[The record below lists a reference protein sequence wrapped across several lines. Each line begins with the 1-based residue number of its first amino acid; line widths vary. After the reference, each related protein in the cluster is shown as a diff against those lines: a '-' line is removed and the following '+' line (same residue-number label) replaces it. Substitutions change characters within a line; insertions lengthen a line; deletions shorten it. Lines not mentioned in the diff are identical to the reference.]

1 MARYKVQG
9 PDGAVHVFEGPDNAN
24 PADIEAF
31 AAQTFGGQQ
40 KKQTPAMA
48 VNPTEDMS
56 TFELLTAGYGK
67 AGADIARG
75 LGQAARG
82 VLPEKLSNRIG
93 LPTQA
98 DIDESRRLD
107 EALMSTGS
115 GIAGNIAGN
124 VAAFLPTA
132 AIPGVNTVVGGAALG
147 TGMGLVQPVGTG
159 DSRFGNAVFG
169 GVTGLIVPAAVGS
182 YRAARA
188 ALYDPFAG
196 TDRIV
201 GGVLTRAA
209 GADAQQLAAQLRGG
223 GQGAATPG
231 VNLSAGARTT
241 SEGLNAIEDAITAQ
255 LPSGELAR
263 SAQTNRTALANALRD
278 IAGTPEEMADLVTQ
292 RKDVAKTLYG
302 QAFQSDDMRRSLAQQ
317 QQQAAAGIGAA
328 GGQIPPPDLATPAL
342 RKLLNRPSFAEASTL
357 AKKLAADEGL
367 TLSNPINSL
376 QGLHYIKLALDD
388 MSNPMAVSSL
398 GKNEQAALGSI
409 RDALADELGVI
420 SSTYGN
426 ARTTFQQMSEP
437 INQRQIG
444 EALANKLIPAT
455 SGDVPASLN
464 PASLARSMQ
473 NPDALARAATGF
485 KGSQMAT
492 TLTPQQ
498 MTTVQGVTS
507 DASRMAE
514 ALKRG
519 AGTGAATAR
528 RFAQGD
534 MIAQHITNEA
544 PVISRLLEISSRA
557 PGLNM
562 ATRGISGLASVATSG
577 QNARVLAQLDQMLA
591 TDPAGVARL
600 VEQELARIPPT
611 QRQQIIRNLPQSV
624 LMAMPAIANAE
635 Q

>member
-1 MARYKVQG
+1 MSKTFDVDVGGKTYEVDAPDANTAWRMANEYHQSK
-9 PDGAVHVFEGPDNAN
+9 
-24 PADIEAF
+24 
-31 AAQTFGGQQ
+31 QQ
-40 KKQTPAMA
+40 QAPAMA

-56 TFELLTAGYGK
+56 GIDLFSAGMGK
-67 AGADIARG
+67 AGVDIARG

-115 GIAGNIAGN
+115 GMAGNIAGN

-132 AIPGVNTVVGGAALG
+132 AIPGVNTVVGGTALG
-147 TGMGLVQPVGTG
+147 AGMGLLQPVGTG
-159 DSRFGNAVFG
+159 DSRFANAAFG
-169 GVTGLIVPAAVGS
+169 GITGVVVPAAVGG

-196 TDRIV
+196 SDRIV

-223 GQGAATPG
+223 GQGAVTPG

-241 SEGLNAIEDAITAQ
+241 SQGLNAIEDAIAAQ

-278 IAGTPEEMADLVTQ
+278 IAGTPDEMAQLIAQ
-292 RKDVAKTLYG
+292 REGAANALYG
-302 QAFQSDDMRRSLAQQ
+302 QAFQSDAMRRSLAQQ
-317 QQQAAAGIGAA
+317 QQQAAAGLGAA
-328 GGQIPPPDLATPAL
+328 GGQVLPPDLATPGL
-342 RKLLNRPSFAEASTL
+342 RQLLNRPMFADA
-357 AKKLAADEGL
+357 ARQAQVLAANNGVML
-367 TLSNPINSL
+367 GNPLESL

-388 MSNPMAVSSL
+388 MSNPMAANAL
-398 GKNEQAALGSI
+398 GRNEQAALGSM
-409 RDALADELGVI
+409 RDALANELAII
-420 SSTYGN
+420 SPTYGN
-426 ARTTFQQMSEP
+426 ARRTFQQMSEP
-437 INQRQIG
+437 INQRQVG
-444 EALANKLIPAT
+444 EALTNRLVPAT

-464 PASLARSMQ
+464 YASLARTMQ
-473 NPDALARAATGF
+473 DPDALARNATGF
-485 KGSQMAT
+485 QGSQMARV
-492 TLTPQQ
+492 LTPQQ

-519 AGTGAATAR
+519 AGTGSATAR
-528 RFAQGD
+528 RLAQGD
-534 MIAQHITNEA
+534 MIAQHITSEA
-544 PVISRLLEISSRA
+544 PVVSRLLELSGQV

-562 ATRGISGLASVATSG
+562 ATRGISGLASLATSG
-577 QNARVLAQLDQMLA
+577 QNARVLAQLDEMLA

-624 LMAMPAIANAE
+624 LMAMPAIANA
-635 Q
+635 QQ

>member
-1 MARYKVQG
+1 MSKTFDVDVGGKTYEVDAPDAKTAWRMANEYHQSR
-9 PDGAVHVFEGPDNAN
+9 
-24 PADIEAF
+24 
-31 AAQTFGGQQ
+31 QQ
-40 KKQTPAMA
+40 KAPAMA

-56 TFELLTAGYGK
+56 GIDLFRAGMGK
-67 AGADIARG
+67 AGVDIARG

-82 VLPEKLSNRIG
+82 VLPEKLANRIG
-93 LPTQA
+93 LPSQA

-169 GVTGLIVPAAVGS
+169 GVTGGIVPAAVGG

-188 ALYDPFAG
+188 TLYDPFAG

-241 SEGLNAIEDAITAQ
+241 SQGLNAIEDAITAQ

-263 SAQTNRTALANALRD
+263 SAQSNRTALANALRD
-278 IAGTPEEMADLVTQ
+278 IAGTPEEMAQLVEQ
-292 RKDVAKTLYG
+292 REGAAKALYG
-302 QAFQSDDMRRSLAQQ
+302 QAFQSDVMRRSLAQQ

-328 GGQIPPPDLATPAL
+328 GGQVLPPDLATPGL
-342 RKLLNRPSFAEASTL
+342 RELLRRPMFADA
-357 AKKLAADEGL
+357 ARQAQVLAANNGVIL
-367 TLSNPINSL
+367 KNPLESL

-388 MSNPMAVSSL
+388 MSNPMAANAL
-398 GKNEQAALGSI
+398 GRNEQAALSSM
-409 RDALADELGVI
+409 RDALADELGII

-426 ARTTFQQMSEP
+426 ARQTFEQMSQP

-473 NPDALARAATGF
+473 DPDALARAATGF

-528 RFAQGD
+528 RLAQGD

-544 PVISRLLEISSRA
+544 PVISRLLEISSQV

-624 LMAMPAIANAE
+624 LMAMPAIANA
-635 Q
+635 QQ

>member
-1 MARYKVQG
+1 MSKTFDVDVGGKTYEVDAPDAKTAWRMANEYHQSK
-9 PDGAVHVFEGPDNAN
+9 
-24 PADIEAF
+24 
-31 AAQTFGGQQ
+31 QQ
-40 KKQTPAMA
+40 QAPAMA

-56 TFELLTAGYGK
+56 TLELLTAGYGK

-82 VLPEKLSNRIG
+82 VLPEKLANRMG

-107 EALMSTGS
+107 ESLMSTGS
-115 GIAGNIAGN
+115 GMAGNIAGN

-132 AIPGVNTVVGGAALG
+132 AIPGVNTLVGGAALG

-169 GVTGLIVPAAVGS
+169 GVTGGIVPAAVGG

-188 ALYDPFAG
+188 TFYDPFAG

-201 GGVLTRAA
+201 GGMLTRAA

-255 LPSGELAR
+255 LSSGELAR
-263 SAQTNRTALANALRD
+263 SAQANRTALANALRD
-278 IAGTPEEMADLVTQ
+278 ISGTPDELAQLITQ
-292 RKDVAKTLYG
+292 RGTTADTLYG
-302 QAFQSDDMRRSLAQQ
+302 QARAE
-317 QQQAAAGIGAA
+317 GI
-328 GGQIPPPDLATPAL
+328 DLATLEPQAQANIAAFQQRIPEDVL
-342 RKLLNRPSFAEASTL
+342 ARARELAGIRGVNMDNESSIQGMHWVKKAIDSKIGQAVRAGDNEMAS
-357 AKKLAADEGL
+357 AY
-367 TLSNPINSL
+367 
-376 QGLHYIKLALDD
+376 QGLQRDLIEG
-388 MSNPMAVSSL
+388 MA
-398 GKNEQAALGSI
+398 Q
-409 RDALADELGVI
+409 I
-420 SSTYGN
+420 SSTYDL
-426 ARTTFQQMSEP
+426 ARQTFQQMSEP

-444 EALANKLIPAT
+444 QALANRLIPAT
-455 SGDVPASLN
+455 AGDVPASLN
-464 PASLARSMQ
+464 YASLARTMQ
-473 NPDALARAATGF
+473 DPDALARNATGF
-485 KGSQMAT
+485 SGSQMARV
-492 TLTPQQ
+492 LTPQQ

-519 AGTGAATAR
+519 AGTGSATAR
-528 RFAQGD
+528 RLAQGD
-534 MIAQHITNEA
+534 MIAQHITSEA
-544 PVISRLLEISSRA
+544 PVISRLLEISSQV

-562 ATRGISGLASVATSG
+562 ATRGVSGLASVATSG

>member
-1 MARYKVQG
+1 M
-9 PDGAVHVFEGPDNAN
+9 
-24 PADIEAF
+24 
-31 AAQTFGGQQ
+31 
-40 KKQTPAMA
+40 
-48 VNPTEDMS
+48 
-56 TFELLTAGYGK
+56 
-67 AGADIARG
+67 
-75 LGQAARG
+75 
-82 VLPEKLSNRIG
+82 G

-132 AIPGVNTVVGGAALG
+132 AVPGVNTVVGGTALG
-147 TGMGLVQPVGTG
+147 AGMGLLQPVGTG
-159 DSRFGNAVFG
+159 DSRFANAAFG
-169 GVTGLIVPAAVGS
+169 GITGGVVPAAVGG

-196 TDRIV
+196 SDRIV

-223 GQGAATPG
+223 GQGAVTPG

-263 SAQTNRTALANALRD
+263 SAQANRTALANALRD
-278 IAGTPEEMADLVTQ
+278 IAGTPEEMADLITQ
-292 RKDVAKTLYG
+292 REGAANALYG
-302 QAFQSDDMRRSLAQQ
+302 QAFQSDAMRRSLAQQ

-328 GGQIPPPDLATPAL
+328 GGQIPAPDLATPAL
-342 RKLLNRPSFAEASTL
+342 RKLLNRPSFAQATAL
-357 AKKLAADEGL
+357 AQKLAADKEGL
-367 TLSNPINSL
+367 ILSNPLESL

-388 MSNPMAVSSL
+388 MSNPMAASSF

-409 RDALADELGVI
+409 RDALADELDVI

-455 SGDVPASLN
+455 AGDVPASLN

-473 NPDALARAATGF
+473 DPDALARAATGF
-485 KGSQMAT
+485 KGSQMARV
-492 TLTPQQ
+492 LTPQQ

-519 AGTGAATAR
+519 AGTGSATAR
-528 RFAQGD
+528 RLAQGD
-534 MIAQHITNEA
+534 MIAQHITSEA
-544 PVISRLLEISSRA
+544 PVVSRLLELSGQV

-562 ATRGISGLASVATSG
+562 ATRGISGLASLATSG
-577 QNARVLAQLDQMLA
+577 QNARVLAQLDEMLA

-624 LMAMPAIANAE
+624 LMAMPAIANA

>member
-1 MARYKVQG
+1 MSKTFDVDVGGKTYEVDAPDANTAWRMANEYHQSK
-9 PDGAVHVFEGPDNAN
+9 
-24 PADIEAF
+24 
-31 AAQTFGGQQ
+31 QQ
-40 KKQTPAMA
+40 QAPAMA
-48 VNPTEDMS
+48 INPTEDMS
-56 TFELLTAGYGK
+56 GIDLFRAGMGK
-67 AGADIARG
+67 AGVDIARG

-82 VLPEKLSNRIG
+82 VLSENLANRIG

-107 EALMSTGS
+107 QALMATGS
-115 GIAGNIAGN
+115 GMAGNIAGN

-132 AIPGVNTVVGGAALG
+132 AIPGVNTLVGGAALG

-169 GVTGLIVPAAVGS
+169 GVTGGLVPAAVGG

-209 GADAQQLAAQLRGG
+209 GTDAQQLAAQLRGG

-241 SEGLNAIEDAITAQ
+241 NQGLNAIEDAIAAQ

-278 IAGTPEEMADLVTQ
+278 IGGTPDELAQLVAQ
-292 RKDVAKTLYG
+292 RGARANTLYG
-302 QAFQSDDMRRSLAQQ
+302 QARAE
-317 QQQAAAGIGAA
+317 GI
-328 GGQIPPPDLATPAL
+328 DLATLEPQAQANIAAFQQRIPEDVL
-342 RKLLNRPSFAEASTL
+342 ARAREIARISGVNMDNESSIQGMHWVKKAIDSKIGQAVRAGDNEMAS
-357 AKKLAADEGL
+357 AY
-367 TLSNPINSL
+367 
-376 QGLHYIKLALDD
+376 QGLQNDLIEG
-388 MSNPMAVSSL
+388 MA
-398 GKNEQAALGSI
+398 Q
-409 RDALADELGVI
+409 I
-420 SSTYGN
+420 SSTYDL
-426 ARTTFQQMSEP
+426 ARQTFQQMSQP

-444 EALANKLIPAT
+444 QALANRLIPAT
-455 SGDVPASLN
+455 SGDIPANLN
-464 PASLARSMQ
+464 YASLARTMQ
-473 NPDALARAATGF
+473 DPNALARNATGF
-485 KGSQMAT
+485 QGSQMARV
-492 TLTPQQ
+492 LTPQQ
-498 MTTVQGVTS
+498 MATVQGVTS

-519 AGTGAATAR
+519 AGTGSATAR
-528 RFAQGD
+528 RLAQGD
-534 MIAQHITNEA
+534 MIAQHITSEA
-544 PVISRLLEISSRA
+544 PVISRLLEISSQV

-562 ATRGISGLASVATSG
+562 ATRGVSGLASVATSG

-624 LMAMPAIANAE
+624 LMAMPAITNA
-635 Q
+635 QQ

>member
-1 MARYKVQG
+1 
-9 PDGAVHVFEGPDNAN
+9 
-24 PADIEAF
+24 
-31 AAQTFGGQQ
+31 
-40 KKQTPAMA
+40 
-48 VNPTEDMS
+48 MS
-56 TFELLTAGYGK
+56 GIDLFRAGMGK
-67 AGADIARG
+67 AGVDIARG

-82 VLPEKLSNRIG
+82 VLPENLANRIG

-107 EALMSTGS
+107 QALMATGS
-115 GIAGNIAGN
+115 GMAGNIAGN

-132 AIPGVNTVVGGAALG
+132 AIPGVNTVVGGTALG
-147 TGMGLVQPVGTG
+147 AGMGLLQPVGTG

-169 GVTGLIVPAAVGS
+169 GVTGGIVPAAVGG

-209 GADAQQLAAQLRGG
+209 GTDAQQLAAQLRGG

-241 SEGLNAIEDAITAQ
+241 SQGLNAIEDAIAAQ

-278 IAGTPEEMADLVTQ
+278 IAGTPDEMAQLIAQ
-292 RKDVAKTLYG
+292 REGAANALYG
-302 QAFQSDDMRRSLAQQ
+302 QAFQSDAMRRSLAQQ

-328 GGQIPPPDLATPAL
+328 GGQMLPPDLATPGL
-342 RKLLNRPSFAEASTL
+342 RQLLNRPMFADA
-357 AKKLAADEGL
+357 ARQAQVLAANNGVML
-367 TLSNPINSL
+367 GNPLESL

-388 MSNPMAVSSL
+388 MSNPMAANAL
-398 GKNEQAALGSI
+398 GRNEQAALSSM
-409 RDALADELGVI
+409 RDALANELAII
-420 SSTYGN
+420 SPTYGN
-426 ARTTFQQMSEP
+426 ARRTFQQMSEP
-437 INQRQIG
+437 INQRQVG
-444 EALANKLIPAT
+444 EALTNRLVPAT
-455 SGDVPASLN
+455 SGDIPASLN
-464 PASLARSMQ
+464 YASLARSMQ
-473 NPDALARAATGF
+473 DPDALARNATGF
-485 KGSQMAT
+485 QGSQMARV
-492 TLTPQQ
+492 LTPQQ

-519 AGTGAATAR
+519 AGTGSATAR
-528 RFAQGD
+528 RLAQGD

-544 PVISRLLEISSRA
+544 PVISRLLEISSQV

-562 ATRGISGLASVATSG
+562 ATRGVSGLASVATSG

-624 LMAMPAIANAE
+624 LMAMPAIANA
-635 Q
+635 QQ